1 MGYRPFPS
9 IDDFAYAVWLL
20 KSIDP
25 GLYPNDLAIEGWT
38 DPHAHLH
45 WLGRLLVR
53 VIPLPLVLFIAV
65 LCLAGLTA
73 YLAWLFIRRLG
84 GRGNLLLLFLYGLGG
99 TVLVGVGRGTYD
111 GLFGR
116 AFHLHWV
123 GLCLVLAAYLS
134 RLDDKDWRCGL
145 FLGLAVYG
153 HVLNAAHGF
162 FVIGCALT
170 ADALINGWRPA
181 KWLKS
186 WGLGLA
192 IGLPRLVSVAQMA
205 LGGGTAEGRIPTGGD
220 VYHDLLAWRFP
231 HEQVDF
237 IPWNGQLAGLWLIM
251 LGAAALFLLRPVV
264 RKKFPSLA
272 GLILGQGLLLGL
284 FVLVSQWWT
293 SAPLLLHRIHLS
305 RTSPLLIFL
314 LLAAVVAAV
323 ESGLLGQKDNKPG
336 TETGRTGSAPELA
349 AGLILVSLIMWEFIL
364 GSAPKWLL
372 IPALAFLFIG
382 PTTKLPR
389 LKPISRAVGPT
400 MVVVGLIWL
409 ALQPIEQPLDR
420 SEKDLFTWIESNT
433 TRSDLFI
440 TPPAFSIFRLYAK
453 RPIYCSF
460 RPFLVIDK
468 PMAYEMKNRLIL
480 TCRPDAETREQ
491 GFRAVDQW
499 NRCYLRRNP
508 PARIKQLLDRTKAAY
523 WLQDR
528 AALETPAYYP
538 PLIRENVP
546 GLDAVYRN
554 DRFTV
559 YRLARG
565 DKP

>member
-1 MGYRPFPS
+1 M
-9 IDDFAYAVWLL
+9 

-25 GLYPNDLAIEGWT
+25 SLYPNDLAVEGWA

-53 VIPLPLVLFIAV
+53 VFPLPLVLFLAV

-73 YLAWLFIRRLG
+73 YLAWLYIRRLG

-111 GLFGR
+111 GLFGQ

-123 GLCLVLAAYLS
+123 GLGLVLAAYLS

-162 FVIGCALT
+162 FAVGCALT
-170 ADALINGWRPA
+170 GDALVNGWRPA
-181 KWLKS
+181 KWFKS

-192 IGLPRLVSVAQMA
+192 IGAPRLISVAQMA
-205 LGGGTAEGRIPTGGD
+205 FGGGAKGAPVGPATAGGD
-220 VYHDLLAWRFP
+220 VYGDLLAWRFP

-237 IPWNGQLAGLWLIM
+237 IPWNGQLAGLWLIL
-251 LGAAALFLLRPVV
+251 LGAAALFLLRPVI
-264 RKKFPSLA
+264 REKFPSLM
-272 GLILGQGLLLGL
+272 GLILGQSFLLGL
-284 FVLVSQWWT
+284 FILVSQWWT

-314 LLAAVVAAV
+314 LLAAVVAAA
-323 ESGLLGQKDNKPG
+323 ESGLLKQNEKKTTAKPD
-336 TETGRTGSAPELA
+336 RTDSVPELA
-349 AGLILVSLIMWEFIL
+349 AGLVLVSLIMWEFIL

-372 IPALAFLFIG
+372 VPALAFLFLG
-382 PTTKLPR
+382 PMTSLPV
-389 LKPISRAVGPT
+389 LKPIGRSVGP
-400 MVVVGLIWL
+400 VLLVAGLVWL
-409 ALQPIEQPLDR
+409 SLQPIERPLDR
-420 SEKDLFTWIESNT
+420 PEKDLFSWIENNT
-433 TRSDLFI
+433 AKSDLFVS
-440 TPPAFSIFRLYAK
+440 PPAFSIFRLYAK

-468 PMAYEMKNRLIL
+468 PMAYEMKRRLIL
-480 TCRPDAETREQ
+480 TCRPDAEARKQ

-499 NRCYLRRNP
+499 NRCYLRRNQP
-508 PARIKQLLDRTKAAY
+508 DRIKRLLQQTKAAY

-528 AALETPAYYP
+528 SAAQTPAYYP
-538 PLIRENVP
+538 PLVRDRIP
-546 GLDAVYRN
+546 GLEIAFDN

-559 YRLARG
+559 FRLARG
-565 DKP
+565 ARP